1 MRHLLKPIDQIWIEQ
16 KLVIKTAV
24 KPSRPKLPSK
34 RPLGAFYDI
43 ARQGLEISGL
53 YSKYNLQ
60 QYDPQ
65 VYVDKYT
72 YKPHKRVAGYLGKKL
87 WSKTKTSYNKLRKT
101 RRRRYTSIIYYNN
114 GFLASKSSNRS
125 EQYR

>member
-1 MRHLLKPIDQIWIEQ
+1 M
-16 KLVIKTAV
+16 VIKTAV
-24 KPSRPKLPSK
+24 KQSRPKLPSK
-34 RPLGAFYDI
+34 KPFGAIYDI

-87 WSKTKTSYNKLRKT
+87 WSKTKTSNNKFRKT
-101 RRRRYTSIIYYNN
+101 RRRRYTSVVCNN
-114 GFLASKSSNRS
+114 DGFLNSKSSHCS
-125 EQYR
+125 F